1 MAQITID
8 GVSFDPVTLAS
19 ELAAGGLFPA
29 DASQSNYIIIQTE
42 APPSD
47 EQRSI
52 LTGAGVAIHEY
63 IPDDT
68 YLCRYEPAD
77 LEPIRAL
84 PFVTW
89 VSVFPR
95 WLKIAPGLWQTA
107 GRAGTTILPSRVG
120 PPRISRR
127 PRKVDVV
134 FHSDVE
140 TSSADLAA
148 RVAAVVGV
156 DVQGVQMGRHKV
168 RLTVEEGRLEDLA
181 GIDEVRRIE
190 EVPVFGLANN
200 VARPIIEANVVVGGT
215 TYQGAGQVIA
225 QADTGFDQG
234 STTNVHPAFTG
245 RVAKLYA
252 LGRTSPPLTND
263 PQGHGTHVAG
273 SALGNGNSAT
283 MGGAIQGTA
292 PKAHLVL
299 QSLLDP
305 GGGLGGLPADLNN
318 LFEPPYT
325 NDDARVH
332 TNSWGSNFPSSYD
345 SSASEV
351 DDFVWNHP
359 DMVICFAAGNNGVDL
374 NPANGVVDL
383 SSISSPGVAKNCIT
397 VGASESDRPRVEET
411 YGDPDVG
418 NGFFPDPPISND
430 PVANAPQGM
439 VAFSSRG
446 PTVEGRFKPD
456 VVAPGTCILSTRS
469 RDATSVSPEW
479 GASSD
484 PLFFFDSGTSMATP
498 LTAGCCA
505 VLRETLVSHGVA
517 TPSAALIKALLI
529 NGAVELVG
537 QYTPSEAGPSPNYNS
552 GWGRVC
558 LACSVIIPGPH
569 PNAGSGE
576 GGPLTQ
582 GQSSSFPITVPDDP
596 TLKVT
601 LVWSDPAG
609 AGLQNDLDLI
619 VRHSNG
625 QERHGNMGTSPGF
638 DRKNNVEQVLWTGM
652 PPGHV
657 EVTIN
662 AFRITQ
668 FPQPYAYAWRIS

>member
-1 MAQITID
+1 MARISID
-8 GVSFDPVTLAS
+8 GISFDPVAYAS
-19 ELAAGGLFPA
+19 ELAADGLFPA
-29 DASQSNYIIIQTE
+29 DASQSNYIMIQTE

-47 EQRSI
+47 EQRSV
-52 LTGAGVAIHEY
+52 LTGAGVAIQEY

-77 LEPIRAL
+77 LEPIRAI

-95 WLKIAPGLWQTA
+95 WLKISPGLWHTA
-107 GRAGTTILPSRVG
+107 GRTSTTVFPPRLG
-120 PPRISRR
+120 PPRFSRR
-127 PRKVDVV
+127 LRKVDVV
-134 FHSDVE
+134 FHDDVE
-140 TSSADLAA
+140 TSSADLAT
-148 RVAAVVGV
+148 RIAAVVGL
-156 DVQGVQMGRHKV
+156 DVQDVQMGRHKV
-168 RLTVEEGRLEDLA
+168 RLTVQEGRLEDLA
-181 GIDEVRRIE
+181 AIDEVRRIE
-190 EVPVFGLANN
+190 EVPVFSLANN
-200 VARPIIEANVVVGGT
+200 VARPILEANVVVGGT

-225 QADTGFDQG
+225 QADTGFDKG

-252 LGRTSPPLTND
+252 LGRTNPPLTND
-263 PQGHGTHVAG
+263 PVGHGTHVAG
-273 SALGNGNSAT
+273 SALGNGNSPS
-283 MGGAIQGTA
+283 MGGVIQGTA
-292 PKAHLVL
+292 PKARLVL
-299 QSLLDP
+299 QSVLDSS
-305 GGGLGGLPADLNN
+305 GGLGGIPADLNN
-318 LFEPPYT
+318 LFEPPYA
-325 NDDARVH
+325 NDGARVH
-332 TNSWGSNFPSSYD
+332 TNSWGHGPAAYD

-359 DMVICFAAGNNGVDL
+359 DMVICFAAGNNGVDS
-374 NPANGVVDL
+374 NPDGVVALQSLD
-383 SSISSPGVAKNCIT
+383 SPGVAKNCIT
-397 VGASESDRPRVEET
+397 VGASESDRPKVEET
-411 YGDPDVG
+411 YGDADPFD
-418 NGFFPDPPISND
+418 FSYPPITND

-446 PTVEGRFKPD
+446 PTVEGRIKPD

-469 RDATSVSPEW
+469 RDATSVTPEW
-479 GASSD
+479 GTSTD

-498 LTAGCCA
+498 LTAGCAA

-537 QYTPSEAGPSPNYNS
+537 QYSPSEAGPSPNYNS

-558 LACSVIIPGPH
+558 LACSVIIPGPN
-569 PNAGSGE
+569 PNAGFGE

-582 GQSSSFPITVPDDP
+582 GQSNTIAINVPDDP

-601 LVWSDPAG
+601 LVWSDPKG
-609 AGLQNDLDLI
+609 VGLQNDLDLI
-619 VRHSNG
+619 VQHSNG
-625 QERHGNMGTSPGF
+625 QQRHGNMGTSSGF
-638 DRKNNVEQVLWTGM
+638 DRTNNVEQVLWTGM
-652 PPGHV
+652 PPGQVHITV
-657 EVTIN
+657 R